1 MELRHLRYYVALANE
16 LHFRRAAE
24 ELHITQP
31 ALSLQIRLLEEELGV
46 QLLRRTKREVRLTS
60 AGAVFLQHA
69 RGLLSDAESAV
80 LAAQRAQRGETGEL
94 AVSFAPDLAYELLP
108 FVIKTYLRRWPGV
121 RLVLREFWSV
131 EQVGALHSRQ
141 VHLAILHPPIDQ
153 RGLTIRTILRERF
166 VAALPARHPL
176 TKRHNVLLAD
186 LASEPW
192 LRLPRPT
199 SPGVADPMREI
210 FRAGGFEPNV
220 VEESAQIST
229 LLGMV
234 AAGIGVCVLPPAVR
248 RMRFRGVAYRRL
260 TRGGPELETAV
271 AWLADAELPTVRPF
285 VDILDEVIA
294 SRQAEAS

>member
-1 MELRHLRYYVALANE
+1 
-16 LHFRRAAE
+16 
-24 ELHITQP
+24 
-31 ALSLQIRLLEEELGV
+31 
-46 QLLRRTKREVRLTS
+46 
-60 AGAVFLQHA
+60 
-69 RGLLSDAESAV
+69 
-80 LAAQRAQRGETGEL
+80 
-94 AVSFAPDLAYELLP
+94 
-108 FVIKTYLRRWPGV
+108 
-121 RLVLREFWSV
+121 
-131 EQVGALHSRQ
+131 
-141 VHLAILHPPIDQ
+141 
-153 RGLTIRTILRERF
+153 
-166 VAALPARHPL
+166 
-176 TKRHNVLLAD
+176 
-186 LASEPW
+186 
-192 LRLPRPT
+192 
-199 SPGVADPMREI
+199 MREI